1 VERGTRRLGRA
12 AQQLLA
18 SSYSHA
24 KREVLLG
31 HVLVNGAV
39 VADPGAIVREGDA
52 VEHNPNL
59 PKRARVSK
67 TPPIE
72 IVHLDNDVLVVNKPA
87 GLLVHPTAEGE
98 QDTVLSRAAAE
109 LERRTGR
116 HRRVLVVHRLDRDT
130 SGVLVLALSH
140 AAAKHLQ
147 GQFRGHTVERRYVAL
162 VRGSFVGEVLVA
174 RGIGRPR
181 PGARRAALAPGTG
194 GRPAHTV
201 VRPLETL
208 AGVSLVEAELG
219 TGRTHQVR
227 VHLSYLGHPVLGDA
241 VYGEPA
247 TDPVSPGR
255 LALHAAVLGFV
266 HPTTGERLLFR
277 REPPQD
283 FTRALALLRRR
294 RLPQEA
300 PAAAVPS
307 RQDRRRSA
315 KASPPPRLRTPRRR
329 GAGGEPRPAG
339 KRSRPRPARSHRRT

>member
-1 VERGTRRLGRA
+1 MEQGTRRLGRA
-12 AQQLLA
+12 AQVLLA
-18 SSYSHA
+18 SSYSRA

-31 HVLVNGAV
+31 HVLVNGV
-39 VADPGAIVREGDA
+39 VVTDPGALVGQRDV

-59 PKRARVSK
+59 PKRARAPK

-72 IVHLDNDVLVVNKPA
+72 ILHADADVLVVNKPA
-87 GLLVHPTAEGE
+87 GLLVHPTAEGD

-109 LERRTGR
+109 LERRSGR

-140 AAAKHLQ
+140 AAAHHLQ
-147 GQFRGHTVERRYVAL
+147 SQFRAHTVERRYLAL
-162 VRGSFVGEVLVA
+162 VRGDVTGEVVVA

-201 VRPLETL
+201 VRPLERL
-208 AGVSLVEAELG
+208 AGVTLVEAELG

-247 TDPVSPGR
+247 GDPIAPGR

-266 HPTTGERLLFR
+266 HPTTGTRLEFR
-277 REPPQD
+277 TEPPRD
-283 FTRALALLRRR
+283 FSHALESLRRR
-294 RLPQEA
+294 HPRQRPDAGER
-300 PAAAVPS
+300 PSRSGRRESAAA
-307 RQDRRRSA
+307 SA
-315 KASPPPRLRTPRRR
+315 PPRPHRPRRR
-329 GAGGEPRPAG
+329 GGGAAPTPPGRKP
-339 KRSRPRPARSHRRT
+339 RPRPARSHHRT

>member
-1 VERGTRRLGRA
+1 VEQPTRRLARA
-12 AQQLLA
+12 AQDLLA

-31 HVLVNGAV
+31 HVLLNGTV
-39 VADPGAIVREGDA
+39 ITDPGALVQQGDT

-59 PKRARVSK
+59 PKRARVPK

-72 IVHLDNDVLVVNKPA
+72 IVHLDDNVLVVNKPA

-98 QDTVLSRAAAE
+98 RDTVLSRAAAE
-109 LERRTGR
+109 IERRSGR

-147 GQFRGHTVERRYVAL
+147 DQFRAHGVERRYVAL
-162 VRGSFVGEVLVA
+162 VRGSVAGEVLVA

-181 PGARRAALAPGTG
+181 PGARRAALAPGKG

-208 AGVSLVEAELG
+208 AGASLVEAELG

-277 REPPQD
+277 REPPHD
-283 FTRALALLRRR
+283 FTHALALLRRR
-294 RLPQEA
+294 SPAHEA
-300 PAAAVPS
+300 PAAPAPS
-307 RQDRRRSA
+307 RPDRRRNA
-315 KASPPPRLRTPRRR
+315 TASRPPRLRTPRRR
-329 GAGGEPRPAG
+329 GEGGAPRPGG
-339 KRSRPRPARSHRRT
+339 KKPRRKPARSQSRT